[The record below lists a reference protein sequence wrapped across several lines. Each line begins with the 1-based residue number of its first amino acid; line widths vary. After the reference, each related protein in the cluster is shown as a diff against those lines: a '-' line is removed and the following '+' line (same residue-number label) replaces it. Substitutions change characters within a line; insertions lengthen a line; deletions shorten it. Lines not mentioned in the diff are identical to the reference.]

1 MFPHYL
7 PNRLR
12 KLRLWEDCKNW
23 ERQTVC
29 LKAPSLNE
37 LSSHS
42 GHSPSQQ
49 TTHPG
54 SSPAGR
60 TYKINKQRSSSES
73 GEISTF
79 SMQCQFLLLWSFSFT
94 PWSSI
99 NMIQYYCSINT
110 SQMRKSGRERNREKR
125 LSAEWEEEVVG
136 KEIAT
141 GHRGASLR
149 RWAVVPRDPDS
160 PGICKVTFFPSFF
173 FKVTFSSSL
182 LK

>member
-1 MFPHYL
+1 MSSL
-7 PNRLR
+7 L
-12 KLRLWEDCKNW
+12 
-23 ERQTVC
+23 TV
-29 LKAPSLNE
+29 A
-37 LSSHS
+37 
-42 GHSPSQQ
+42 
-49 TTHPG
+49 THPHNRQHTL
-54 SSPAGR
+54 AVLQQAEHIKL
-60 TYKINKQRSSSES
+60 TNKDLQVKVERFPRFQCNASFSSS
-73 GEISTF
+73 GPFHLHLDHRSTWF
-79 SMQCQFLLLWSFSFT
+79 NTTVVLLHLKWG
-94 PWSSI
+94 
-99 NMIQYYCSINT
+99 QVAE
-110 SQMRKSGRERNREKR
+110 KENREKR